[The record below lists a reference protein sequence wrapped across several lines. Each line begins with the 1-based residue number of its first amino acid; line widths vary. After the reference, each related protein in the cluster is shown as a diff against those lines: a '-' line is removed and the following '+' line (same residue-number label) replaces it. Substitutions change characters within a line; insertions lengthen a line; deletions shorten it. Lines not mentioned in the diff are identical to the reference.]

1 MIDPGSCDRVPYH
14 DDDGAVLVEERL
26 VAGQR
31 GDDGEPLLGEE
42 VALVLVHPRPV
53 GSPVPQPAHAT
64 WITSSGSELF
74 QHNHAVLV
82 TYNNTRGEM
91 NNEDSPF
98 PCCFPDRPFLVL
110 LSP

>member
-1 MIDPGSCDRVPYH
+1 MDRDMRTWRPSKLMIDPGSCDRVPYH

-26 VAGQR
+26 VSGQR

-64 WITSSGSELF
+64 CIASSGSELI
-74 QHNHAVLV
+74 QHNQTVLD
-82 TYNNTRGEM
+82 Y
-91 NNEDSPF
+91 
-98 PCCFPDRPFLVL
+98 
-110 LSP
+110 